1 MVGWK
6 KAVGLLVSAFGIAAV
21 GVYAQELLPASVP
34 DPVLFWAYVVGMSAI
49 PGVLTYLR
57 TRPDFGDRGVA
68 LATAVSVLA
77 GGAAAVY
84 TFVFGLFAFLF
95 VAALHWVLRRF
106 LRAVPA
112 LAVSAVVLA
121 AGLGYAV
128 LVMTEFL
135 NRM

>member
-1 MVGWK
+1 MV
-6 KAVGLLVSAFGIAAV
+6 
-21 GVYAQELLPASVP
+21 
-34 DPVLFWAYVVGMSAI
+34 
-49 PGVLTYLR
+49 TYLR

-68 LATAVSVLA
+68 LTTAVSVVA
-77 GGAAAVY
+77 AGAAAIC
-84 TFVFGLFAFLF
+84 TFVFGLFAFLV
-95 VAALHWVLRRF
+95 VAALHLVLRRF

-121 AGLGYAV
+121 AGLGYAT

>member
-6 KAVGLLVSAFGIAAV
+6 KALALLVAAFGIAAV
-21 GVYAQELLPASVP
+21 GVYAQEILPDVVP
-34 DPVLFWAYVVGMSAI
+34 DAVLFWTYVVGMTAI
-49 PGVLTYLR
+49 PGVVTYLR

-68 LATAVSVLA
+68 LATAVSVVA
-77 GGAAAVY
+77 GGAAAVC
-84 TFVFGLFAFLF
+84 TFVFGLFAFLV
-95 VAALHWVLRRF
+95 VAALHLVLRRF

-121 AGLGYAV
+121 AGLGYAT